1 MAAELL
7 EIESRNEAY
16 PQTRG
21 FIKLIDNLTDVKVP
35 PTLGAGYRIPGF
47 QPYLQFLKEDVYLS
61 FKTRAYQN
69 ANEKVICNNSYFLE
83 IYLYV
88 RG

>member
-1 MAAELL
+1 MSVELL
-7 EIESRNEAY
+7 EIESRDEAY

-21 FIKLIDNLTDVKVP
+21 FIELVDRLTDITVP

-47 QPYLQFLKEDVYLS
+47 HPYLQFLKDDVYLA

-69 ANEKVICNNSYFLE
+69 ANEKVICY
-83 IYLYV
+83 
-88 RG
+88 